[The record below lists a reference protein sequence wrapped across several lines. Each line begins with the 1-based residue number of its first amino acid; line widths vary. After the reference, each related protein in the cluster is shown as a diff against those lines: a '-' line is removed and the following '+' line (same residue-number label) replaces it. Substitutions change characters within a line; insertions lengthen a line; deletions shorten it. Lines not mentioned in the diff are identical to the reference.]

1 MSDYQSLL
9 SGIFSALVTPFR
21 HDGQID
27 VDALS
32 TLAEFQIRQGVH
44 GFYVGGS
51 TGEAALQSVAERRAV
66 ITAFAEAV
74 DGRRPLIAHVGAIAT
89 DDSIALAET
98 AADAG
103 YTAISAI
110 APYYYEFRRSD
121 LLNHYDLLANATP
134 LPLIIYNFPQKMPKP
149 WNLAELLSMLDHPK
163 IIGVKHTSQNLYQ
176 LERLKQAAPRSL
188 IFNGFDEMFVG
199 GMAMGADGAI
209 GTTYNFM
216 GDIFVAAYEATRRG
230 DFAAALTLQTRAN
243 HVIDVLLDVGVIPGT
258 KAFLKH
264 LGVDCG
270 VCRAPFRALSAKEE
284 AKVVACIETHLAAPG
299 SVPMPQPYREQ

>member
-1 MSDYQSLL
+1 MRDLKENL

-21 HDGQID
+21 PDGGID
-27 VDALS
+27 VDALAA
-32 TLAEFQIRQGVH
+32 LAEFQIGQGVH
-44 GFYVGGS
+44 GLYVGGS
-51 TGEAALQSVAERRAV
+51 TGEAALQTVDERKHV
-66 ITAFAEAV
+66 LSAFASAV
-74 DGRRPLIAHVGAIAT
+74 AGRRPLIAHVGAIAT
-89 DDSIALAET
+89 DDSLVLAE
-98 AADAG
+98 AAANAG
-103 YTAISAI
+103 YAAISAI

-149 WNLAELLSMLDHPK
+149 WNLAELLGMLDHPK

-176 LERLKQAAPRSL
+176 LERLKQASPQSL
-188 IFNGFDEMFVG
+188 LFNGFDEMFVG

-216 GDIFVAAYEATRRG
+216 GDIFVAAYEAVRSG
-230 DFAAALTLQTRAN
+230 DFATALRFQTRAN
-243 HVIDVLLDVGVIPGT
+243 HVIDVLIDVGVIPGT

-270 VCRAPFRALSAKEE
+270 TCRAPFRPLTAREE
-284 AKVVACIETHLAAPG
+284 AKVVACIENHLVSRGLPSRGTH
-299 SVPMPQPYREQ
+299 

>member
-1 MSDYQSLL
+1 MRDLKENL

-21 HDGQID
+21 PDGGID
-27 VDALS
+27 IDALAA
-32 TLAEFQIRQGVH
+32 LAEFQIRQGVH

-51 TGEAALQSVAERRAV
+51 TGEAALQTVDERKQV
-66 ITAFAEAV
+66 LSAFASAV
-74 DGRRPLIAHVGAIAT
+74 AGRRPLIAHVGAIAT
-89 DDSIALAET
+89 DDSLVLAE
-98 AADAG
+98 AAANAG
-103 YTAISAI
+103 YAAISAI

-149 WNLAELLSMLDHPK
+149 WNLAELLGMLDHPK

-176 LERLKQAAPRSL
+176 LERLKQASPQSL
-188 IFNGFDEMFVG
+188 LFNGFDEMFVG

-216 GDIFVAAYEATRRG
+216 GDIFVAAYEAAKSG
-230 DFAAALTLQTRAN
+230 DFAAALRFQTRAN
-243 HVIDVLLDVGVIPGT
+243 HVIDVLIDVGVIPGT

-270 VCRAPFRALSAKEE
+270 ICRAPFRPLTAREE
-284 AKVVACIETHLAAPG
+284 AKVVACIENHLVSRSGPARGTH
-299 SVPMPQPYREQ
+299 